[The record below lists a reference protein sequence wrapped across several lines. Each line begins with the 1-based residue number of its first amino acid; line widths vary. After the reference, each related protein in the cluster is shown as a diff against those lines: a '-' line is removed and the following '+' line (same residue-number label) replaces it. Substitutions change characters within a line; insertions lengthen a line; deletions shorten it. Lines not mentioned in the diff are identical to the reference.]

1 MMRQDGPGRFASQ
14 IAENGLIVFDQSE
27 SMRPE
32 LKAVYQAVR
41 AFAAEAGPSDKIS
54 VITVKD
60 SADLNLAPTNLAP
73 TKEADQVLRELG
85 PVTDEGKT
93 RSSTASISAWTVCS
107 KLARRNRHS

>member
-1 MMRQDGPGRFASQ
+1 MRARARASRHGDRLRSKRAHEAGTESGKPGRAS
-14 IAENGLIVFDQSE
+14 V
-27 SMRPE
+27 
-32 LKAVYQAVR
+32 
-41 AFAAEAGPSDKIS
+41 AAEAGPSDKIS

-60 SADLNLAPTNLAP
+60 SADLNLAPT
-73 TKEADQVLRELG
+73 KDADQVLRELG